1 MLLIAIE
8 VCVSCAPMFKKQVSP
23 ETYNTTVEEMLEY
36 VRNNIPNT
44 IVNLGKF
51 IISKKKIMRV
61 IFLKCLFIVGLFNVS
76 NIYALTEN
84 KPYCHASLFGFTQA
98 NRFECPCAA
107 NSKYIPKLSGVAACN

>member
-1 MLLIAIE
+1 MLKRCLSMCETISLIQLLTW
-8 VCVSCAPMFKKQVSP
+8 VSLSFP
-23 ETYNTTVEEMLEY
+23 
-36 VRNNIPNT
+36 
-44 IVNLGKF
+44 
-51 IISKKKIMRV
+51 KKKKMRV